1 MPGFAS
7 MPTINLPPAIAGPLF
22 GAINRL
28 EIAFN
33 PAISIKRVR
42 RYPFT
47 WHGEGQYLFLAVIAL
62 ACLYTC
68 ESPGLFGKLFIVTA
82 YTLGLLIPFTGQ
94 FVLPATPI
102 FSWLLLFWSAKYI
115 PIPVRPH
122 IWVSVLPTLETVLY
136 GASISDILTNV
147 TNPVLDILAWL
158 PYGVIHFAFPF
169 VAAALIWIFG
179 PCASLHAIYRNFVLI
194 TCSRPGAVKFFAK
207 VFGYLNFLG
216 VMTQIFFPCAPPC
229 KAFHPLVSNTL
240 SDRFLRRV
248 RAHPRHHACR
258 LYHERLSRRSFPN
271 RYPLPQQWLH
281 KHLHQ
286 RSCSFRCL
294 SFPPCRLFN
303 GRCSTSQP
311 LLPAIPSIL
320 RSVCSMAVLV
330 NHVPHT
336 SVSRP
341 SSTMS
346 SPTC

>member
-1 MPGFAS
+1 

-47 WHGEGQYLFLAVIAL
+47 WHGEGQYLFLGIVAL

-68 ESPGLFGKLFIVTA
+68 ESPGLLGKLFIVTS

-102 FSWLLLFWSAKYI
+102 FSWLLLFWSAKFI
-115 PIPVRPH
+115 PISIRPH

-136 GASISDILTNV
+136 GASISDILTNI

-169 VAAALIWIFG
+169 VTAALIWIFG
-179 PCASLHAIYRNFVLI
+179 PCVLWAYSERGKLM
-194 TCSRPGAVKFFAK
+194 TSWRCRPGAVKFFAK
-207 VFGYLNFLG
+207 VFGYLNFFG

-229 KAFHPLVSNTL
+229 K
-240 SDRFLRRV
+240 
-248 RAHPRHHACR
+248 
-258 LYHERLSRRSFPN
+258 SR
-271 RYPLPQQWLH
+271 
-281 KHLHQ
+281 
-286 RSCSFRCL
+286 
-294 SFPPCRLFN
+294 
-303 GRCSTSQP
+303 
-311 LLPAIPSIL
+311 
-320 RSVCSMAVLV
+320 
-330 NHVPHT
+330 
-336 SVSRP
+336 
-341 SSTMS
+341 
-346 SPTC
+346 